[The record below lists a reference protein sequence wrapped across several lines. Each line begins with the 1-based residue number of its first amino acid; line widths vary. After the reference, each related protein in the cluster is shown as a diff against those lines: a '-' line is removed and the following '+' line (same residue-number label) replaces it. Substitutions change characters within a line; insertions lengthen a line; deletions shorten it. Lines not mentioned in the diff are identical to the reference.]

1 MKLILTTDVPG
12 LGGPGDIVEVRDGY
26 GRNFLLPQGKAIA
39 ATKGAEKQVA
49 TIKRAQ
55 LAREIRGTEH
65 ANEVKQALE
74 KLGGKLKITARTTG
88 DGTKLFGSITAID
101 VADAIKSAGGPAL
114 DRRTIDTGGHIKTVG
129 AHPVS
134 VKLHPGVT
142 AAADRAGR
150 RRLTQPA
157 GQSRLSSTPAPASP
171 GRGAGAVAFQ
181 RPAMRR
187 HRRGGGTPRAADA
200 LSGRAAAIRVH
211 PMRVACSVATAFAR
225 SLTECDPRCPPTF
238 GVSAR
243 SDGVWPTLRMP
254 TALGPGTGRWI
265 TGRSQRHHRGK
276 SDTASATRG
285 ARHAARCPTNS
296 CAQALS
302 LGCCL

>member
-26 GRNFLLPQGKAIA
+26 GRNFLLPQGKAIG

-74 KLGGKLKITARTTG
+74 KTAVVITARTTG

-101 VADAIKSAGGPAL
+101 VADAIKSAGGPTL
-114 DRRTIDTGGHIKTVG
+114 DRRTIDTKGHIKSVG

-142 AAADRAGR
+142 AQVTVNVVAG
-150 RRLTQPA
+150 
-157 GQSRLSSTPAPASP
+157 
-171 GRGAGAVAFQ
+171 
-181 RPAMRR
+181 
-187 HRRGGGTPRAADA
+187 
-200 LSGRAAAIRVH
+200 
-211 PMRVACSVATAFAR
+211 
-225 SLTECDPRCPPTF
+225 
-238 GVSAR
+238 
-243 SDGVWPTLRMP
+243 
-254 TALGPGTGRWI
+254 
-265 TGRSQRHHRGK
+265 
-276 SDTASATRG
+276 
-285 ARHAARCPTNS
+285 
-296 CAQALS
+296 
-302 LGCCL
+302 

>member
-12 LGGPGDIVEVRDGY
+12 LGAPGEIVEVRDGY

-74 KLGGKLKITARTTG
+74 NLKPSISARTTA

-101 VADAIKSAGGPAL
+101 VADAIKSAGGPTL

-129 AHPVS
+129 SHPVS

-142 AAADRAGR
+142 A
-150 RRLTQPA
+150 
-157 GQSRLSSTPAPASP
+157 
-171 GRGAGAVAFQ
+171 
-181 RPAMRR
+181 
-187 HRRGGGTPRAADA
+187 
-200 LSGRAAAIRVH
+200 
-211 PMRVACSVATAFAR
+211 
-225 SLTECDPRCPPTF
+225 SLTVT
-238 GVSAR
+238 V
-243 SDGVWPTLRMP
+243 
-254 TALGPGTGRWI
+254 TG
-265 TGRSQRHHRGK
+265 G
-276 SDTASATRG
+276 
-285 ARHAARCPTNS
+285 
-296 CAQALS
+296 
-302 LGCCL
+302 